1 MIPNWANNFIKIY
14 FNQRP
19 ADITQKLYKKQGFK
33 PFEYWYH
40 ELEYILN
47 LNLICNDQ
55 FCNQIESTY
64 LKDKYGID
72 ILVTEIDA
80 NDRQYIV
87 EAFYKYLEIEPNMF
101 PYNEND
107 IQKK

>member
-1 MIPNWANNFIKIY
+1 MIPNWANDLIKIY
-14 FNQRP
+14 FKDHP

-47 LNLICNDQ
+47 LDFAWEEIGSQ
-55 FCNQIESTY
+55 Y
-64 LKDKYGID
+64 LKDKYGIVISIAD
-72 ILVTEIDA
+72 IEPS
-80 NDRQYIV
+80 DRQYIV
-87 EAFYKYLEIEPNMF
+87 EAFYKYLNIESSMF